1 MATAQERL
9 QALLESMKS
18 PVDEN
23 APQNVTGI
31 IYGDN
36 GTGKTVLAVQLAQ
49 AIVDLQGRIGDPSKP
64 EILFVDAVNAW
75 RSLKNHPG
83 MLDDLK
89 RIPYAGKEQLETLI
103 DAIQWRPPGFENV
116 KVVILDEMSSMTDK
130 DGDVVLA
137 ARVADTAKFPGK
149 DPDVLTQPDMGA
161 TTERM
166 RRVVVRLLQQ
176 EISVI
181 FVAHVR
187 NDEDKEKGFQI
198 TRPRFMPKF
207 SGTIREGLDFVAHM
221 SAQEVGTS
229 DGNIVYQRRLQMHP
243 SRAVVA
249 KSRIGGL
256 NTFVSPDEFVSGT
269 IKWLK
274 GDVGDSNVTSI
285 VDDRNPDVVSTGED
299 TNDNDFV
306 GVTVN

>member
-1 MATAQERL
+1 MATAQEKL
-9 QALLESMKS
+9 TALLDSMKS
-18 PVDEN
+18 PIDED

-31 IYGDN
+31 LYGDN
-36 GTGKTVLAVQLAQ
+36 GTGKTVLAVKLAQ
-49 AIVDLQGRIGDPSKP
+49 AIVDLQGRVGDPSKP

-83 MLDDLK
+83 MLNDLK
-89 RIPYAGKEQLETLI
+89 RIPYAGKEQLETLT
-103 DAIQWRPPGFENV
+103 DAIQWRPAGFENV

-130 DGDVVLA
+130 DGDTVLM
-137 ARVADTAKFPGK
+137 ARVADNKRFPDK

-166 RRVVVRLLQQ
+166 RRVVIRLLQQ

-187 NDEDKEKGFQI
+187 TDEDKEKGYQI

-207 SGTIREGLDFVAHM
+207 SGTIREGLDFVALM
-221 SAQEVGTS
+221 TAQEVGT
-229 DGNIVYQRRLQMHP
+229 DGGNIVYQRRLQVHP
-243 SRAVVA
+243 SRTVIA
-249 KSRIGGL
+249 KSRVGGL
-256 NTFVSPDEFVSGT
+256 NTIVAPDEFVSGVV
-269 IKWLK
+269 KWLM
-274 GDVGDSNVTSI
+274 GDVGDSNVTSV
-285 VDDRNPDVVSTGED
+285 VDDRNPDAVSVSETVD
-299 TNDNDFV
+299 DNDFV

>member
-1 MATAQERL
+1 MATAAERL

-18 PVDEN
+18 PVDED
-23 APQNVTGI
+23 AAQNVTGI
-31 IYGDN
+31 LYGDN
-36 GTGKTVLAVQLAQ
+36 GTGKTVLAVKLAQ
-49 AIVDLQGRIGDPSKP
+49 AIVDLQGRVGDPNKP

-89 RIPYAGKEQLETLI
+89 RIPYAGKEQLETLT
-103 DAIQWRPPGFENV
+103 DAIQWRPAGFENV
-116 KVVILDEMSSMTDK
+116 KVIILDEMSSMTDR

-137 ARVADTAKFPGK
+137 ARVRDTVKFPGK

-166 RRVVVRLLQQ
+166 RRVVIRLLQQ

-181 FVAHVR
+181 FVAHMR
-187 NDEDKEKGFQI
+187 NDEDKEKGYQI

-221 SAQEVGTS
+221 SAIEAGS
-229 DGNIVYQRRLQMHP
+229 EDGNIVYQRRLQVHP
-243 SRAVVA
+243 TRTVVA
-249 KSRIGGL
+249 KTRIGGL
-256 NTFVSPDEFVSGT
+256 NTVVSPDEFVVGA
-269 IKWLK
+269 INWLK
-274 GDVGDSNVTSI
+274 GEVGDSNVTSV
-285 VDDRNPDVVSTGED
+285 VDDRNPDVVGTSETVD
-299 TNDNDFV
+299 DNDFV